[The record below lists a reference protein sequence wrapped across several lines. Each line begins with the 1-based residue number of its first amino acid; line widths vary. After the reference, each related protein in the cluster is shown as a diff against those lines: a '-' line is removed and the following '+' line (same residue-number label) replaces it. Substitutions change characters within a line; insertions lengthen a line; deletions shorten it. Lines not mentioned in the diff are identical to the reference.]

1 MEFMT
6 SAILSGFLYDMLKHG
21 VSITADSVKEKSKS
35 SWVLES
41 ENAYVLE
48 DKYPQAP
55 IHLLVVSKEII
66 QTVNDAPSALLGE
79 MLELAKKAAQKY
91 NIDKSGFRIVINTNK
106 EGGQGVYHLHIHV
119 LGGRQMQWPPG

>member
-1 MEFMT
+1 MKFFN
-6 SAILSGFLYDMLKHG
+6 ALFLLFFLSDAYASE
-21 VSITADSVKEKSKS
+21 VESVFSKKSKS

-41 ENAYVLE
+41 ENAFVLE

-79 MLELAKKAAQKY
+79 MLELAKNAAQKY
-91 NIDKSGFRIVINTNK
+91 NIDKSGFRIVINTSK
-106 EGGQGVYHLHIHV
+106 EGGQGVYHLHIHI